1 MLNVLNSK
9 CSLLNYCKK
18 RHTQGLEAI
27 WRGSKLEIEGV
38 LRDVCDEVLSD
49 AKCSKSDLANR
60 IHALSLIGTI
70 YQSVISDEPEPTTT
84 AEQESL

>member
-1 MLNVLNSK
+1 
-9 CSLLNYCKK
+9 
-18 RHTQGLEAI
+18 
-27 WRGSKLEIEGV
+27 

-70 YQSVISDEPEPTTT
+70 YQAVTSDETEPTTT
-84 AEQESL
+84 TTAAANATEQETQ

>member
-1 MLNVLNSK
+1 
-9 CSLLNYCKK
+9 
-18 RHTQGLEAI
+18 LEAI

-49 AKCSKSDLANR
+49 AKCTKTDLANR

-70 YQSVISDEPEPTTT
+70 YQAVVSDEPASGSE
-84 AEQESL
+84 EQQVPETQ